1 MIFMEIKDVKPN
13 QGNIKVEVDVIKK
26 DSPRQFE
33 KFGKTGK
40 VCNAVVQD
48 ASGEITLTL
57 WNDDVD
63 KVNVGDKIKLDN
75 GWCSEYKGERQ
86 LSAGKFGK
94 IEVVGKAEIGKE
106 SGAKSSPAAKSAA
119 ATTIFT
125 NDPSKL
131 KQAASLDDDGDDDD
145 ADGDDEDETEEFDDE
160 EVVE

>member
-1 MIFMEIKDVKPN
+1 MEIKDVKAN
-13 QGNIKVEVDVIKK
+13 QGNIQVEVEVIKK

-33 KFGKTGK
+33 KFGKSGK

-48 ASGEITLTL
+48 TSGEITLTL

-94 IEVVGKAEIGKE
+94 IEVVGK
-106 SGAKSSPAAKSAA
+106 SS
-119 ATTIFT
+119 
-125 NDPSKL
+125 
-131 KQAASLDDDGDDDD
+131 
-145 ADGDDEDETEEFDDE
+145 
-160 EVVE
+160 